1 MAGPENLNVPMI
13 ATVGI
18 ISVVLTVASVVAVQ
32 ALYYNYFDY
41 ENQRKVVEAPTAD
54 ADSRIAEQVA
64 KLSRYTW
71 ANRDKG
77 VVTIPIERAMTLV
90 VQEQRT
96 NNKPAAEANNEE

>member
-1 MAGPENLNVPMI
+1 MAEPENLNVPMI

-54 ADSRIAEQVA
+54 ADSKIAEQVA

-71 ANRDKG
+71 VKSRKGSRHDSNRTCHDIG
-77 VVTIPIERAMTLV
+77 CSRAKNQQPTCGRG
-90 VQEQRT
+90 E
-96 NNKPAAEANNEE
+96 